1 MVEATDF
8 ANRDDPAEFLLL
20 DWSAVGSIPAQRQV
34 SARPVV
40 VREIASQDTAQ
51 VLFAEH
57 YDVVQTLAPDGA
69 DEAFCDG
76 FCHGL

>member
-8 ANRDDPAEFLLL
+8 ANRDDPAEFRPLN
-20 DWSAVGSIPAQRQV
+20 WPAVGCILVEREV

-40 VREIASQDTAQ
+40 VREVAREGAAQ
-51 VLFAEH
+51 VPLAEDE
-57 YDVVQTLAPDGA
+57 DVVQTLTPMRRSAK
-69 DEAFCDG
+69 G